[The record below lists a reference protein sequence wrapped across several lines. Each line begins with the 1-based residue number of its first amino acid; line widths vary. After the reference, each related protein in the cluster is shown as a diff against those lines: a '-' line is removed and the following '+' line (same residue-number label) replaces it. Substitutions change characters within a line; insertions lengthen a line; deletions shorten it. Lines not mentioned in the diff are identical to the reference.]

1 MSRRLTSLNREFR
14 ESGVPRRAVA
24 ETNRTAVARMRRRG
38 EAGDTLVEVLIAL
51 VVLGLASV
59 ALIIAFGTS
68 ISASADHRQLSA
80 SGVALD
86 AISQQVIADMQA
98 TPSLFTCPY
107 VFSNYEAATFGAAAG
122 TNNYITV
129 PTGFTATFD
138 TLGAYPIEYW
148 QASSNSFS
156 TSNPA
161 SATPATC
168 AAGEPQLVTIS
179 VTDTYTNT
187 TYNNSFVV
195 DSPLDTVSGPGAPS
209 SYGTASQLVFTQNP
223 ANSTTGNAL
232 PTPVPAVSVEDARG
246 HAVKDD

>member
-24 ETNRTAVARMRRRG
+24 ETNRTTVARMRRRG

-129 PTGFTATFD
+129 PTGFTATF
-138 TLGAYPIEYW
+138 TRWARIR
-148 QASSNSFS
+148 SSTGKRPLTRSRPA
-156 TSNPA
+156 TPLRRAPRRARPA
-161 SATPATC
+161 SH
-168 AAGEPQLVTIS
+168 
-179 VTDTYTNT
+179 
-187 TYNNSFVV
+187 NS
-195 DSPLDTVSGPGAPS
+195 
-209 SYGTASQLVFTQNP
+209 
-223 ANSTTGNAL
+223 
-232 PTPVPAVSVEDARG
+232 
-246 HAVKDD
+246 